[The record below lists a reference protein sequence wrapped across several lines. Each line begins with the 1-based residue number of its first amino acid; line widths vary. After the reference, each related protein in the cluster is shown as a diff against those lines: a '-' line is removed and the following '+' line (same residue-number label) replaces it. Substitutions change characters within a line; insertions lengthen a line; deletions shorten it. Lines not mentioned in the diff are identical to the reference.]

1 MSVLAVIGT
10 YWHRIDTIVCFSEG
24 WKSGFVPCNFNKVQA
39 CTPPYSLS
47 SFGQLGHRETMLLEP
62 KQQHK
67 FQSVCWRISCA
78 PKSTARC
85 PSGYPKAFRLLP
97 KSGSSKVCFEL
108 LETFRVTPENLA
120 AGLPLRSRATCSN
133 LRCSYP
139 IPCTLCRTIL
149 SCCKAWYA
157 RCRAM
162 PPPTC
167 GCLCL
172 FQGMDD
178 LFLLHIV

>member
-10 YWHRIDTIVCFSEG
+10 YQHRIDTIVCFSEG
-24 WKSGFVPCNFNKVQA
+24 WKSGFVPCNLNKAQA
-39 CTPPYSLS
+39 CTLP
-47 SFGQLGHRETMLLEP
+47 SFYFFFWQLGHRETMLLEP

-85 PSGYPKAFRLLP
+85 PSSYPKAFRLLP

-108 LETFRVTPENLA
+108 LETFRVTPKA
-120 AGLPLRSRATCSN
+120 LPPGCLSEVGQPVLTLWCSW
-133 LRCSYP
+133 S
-139 IPCTLCRTIL
+139 IPYSLCRIIL
-149 SCCKAWYA
+149 SCCTAWYV

-162 PPPTC
+162 PQPIC
-167 GCLCL
+167 GCLSPVPAH
-172 FQGMDD
+172 G
-178 LFLLHIV
+178 